1 MYIKELGFYHTEGK
15 WYITK
20 MKRLT
25 MLYMEETENT
35 PVVVIKRVPSADK
48 EKLCQTEKVEP
59 KNKKHC
65 QC

>member
-1 MYIKELGFYHTEGK
+1 MYILGFNHTAGK
-15 WYITK
+15 WWYITK
-20 MKRLT
+20 MKQLT

-59 KNKKHC
+59 KNKKH
-65 QC
+65 